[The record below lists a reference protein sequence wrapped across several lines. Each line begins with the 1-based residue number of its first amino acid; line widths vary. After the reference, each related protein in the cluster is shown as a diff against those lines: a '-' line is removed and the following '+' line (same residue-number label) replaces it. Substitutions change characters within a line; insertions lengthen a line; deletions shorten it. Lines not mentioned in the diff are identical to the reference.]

1 MPIRHK
7 KRKPITSLQDIQ
19 AGDEVYSTSR
29 YQNRILKVDRTTKTQ
44 IICGSEKFNR
54 DTGYAI
60 PMQTWNPTII
70 SILTDEKRAIHEAD
84 IKKAK
89 YASCFKT
96 TDWKKLTLDSLSKIY
111 DIIQN
116 DFINDI

>member
-7 KRKPITSLQDIQ
+7 KRPPITSLQDIQ

-29 YQNRILKVDRTTKTQ
+29 YQNRILKVDRTTRTQ

-54 DTGYAI
+54 ENGHAI
-60 PMQTWNPTII
+60 PIRTWNPTVIHV
-70 SILTDEKRAIHEAD
+70 LTDEQRAIHEAD
-84 IKKAK
+84 LQKAQ
-89 YASCFKT
+89 YANYFKT
-96 TDWKKLTLDSLSKIY
+96 VNWKELTLDSLSQIKS
-111 DIIQN
+111 IIQN